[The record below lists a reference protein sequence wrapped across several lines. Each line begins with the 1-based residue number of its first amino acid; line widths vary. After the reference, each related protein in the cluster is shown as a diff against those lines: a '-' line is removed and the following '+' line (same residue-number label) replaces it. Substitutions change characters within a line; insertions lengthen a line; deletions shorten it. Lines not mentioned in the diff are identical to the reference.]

1 MTTSDQH
8 AAIIECEDST
18 LFFTR
23 YFFKKQYNRKYIVGE
38 HHRLI
43 AEALDKV
50 ISGEIKKLIIN
61 IAPRYGKTEL
71 AVKNFIAKGLAH
83 NPSSRYIHLSYSD
96 DLALDNSEAVKDI
109 VKSEDYQQLFPGV
122 KIKQGSDSKKKW
134 YTTENGGV
142 YATSAAGQV
151 TGFGAGQV
159 DEEIPEDIWGPGFED
174 LGIQSDGQK
183 FGGALI
189 IDDPIKP
196 EDGDSETLRERV
208 NQRYDSTI
216 KNRVNSRN
224 TPIII
229 IMQRVHENDLC
240 GFLIEKNPDEWTVL
254 SLPCIKED
262 GTALWNHK
270 HTLEELE
277 KLRADNEVVFDRQYM
292 QDPKP
297 LKGLMFPGSEI
308 IYYRPEDLPKEEDPK
323 TKKLV
328 TVDFESSLGY
338 CDIAD
343 EGSDH
348 LAAAVGRNIG
358 ALTYIPEVVY
368 SKLNTDFTL
377 PLVADMLRRH
387 KAELCRVESNSM
399 GAMFGRN
406 LQDLIPNTQVLLL
419 HNSANKHTRIL
430 MQSVHVMRHFRFL
443 HPDYQNAEYKAF
455 MKELC
460 KYLKEIKEQK
470 HDDAPDAISGLS
482 LFIRSFLAHLY

>member
-1 MTTSDQH
+1 MTISDQH
-8 AAIIECEDST
+8 AAIIECQDST

-23 YFFKKQYNRKYIVGE
+23 YFFKKQYNRKYIIGE

-50 ISGEIKKLIIN
+50 IAGDIKKLIIN

-109 VKSEDYQQLFPGV
+109 VKSEAYRQLFPDV

-142 YATSAAGQV
+142 YATSTAGQV

-159 DEEIPEDIWGPGFED
+159 DEEVAEGFNF
-174 LGIQSDGQK
+174 INSDSSK
-183 FGGALI
+183 FWGALI
-189 IDDPIKP
+189 IDDAIKP
-196 EDGDSETLRERV
+196 EDGDSETIRERI

-216 KNRVNSRN
+216 KNRVNSRD
-224 TPIII
+224 TPIVI

-240 GFLIEKNPDEWTVL
+240 GFLIDKNPGEWTVL
-254 SLPCIKED
+254 SLPCIKAD
-262 GTALWNHK
+262 GTALWDHK
-270 HTLEELE
+270 HTLEELAKLE
-277 KLRADNEVVFDRQYM
+277 KDNPVVFGRQYM
-292 QDPKP
+292 QDPQP
-297 LKGLMFPGSEI
+297 LKGLLFPPLEI
-308 IYYRPEDLPKEEDPK
+308 QYYRPEDLKIIATE
-323 TKKLV
+323 
-328 TVDFESSLGY
+328 FESSLGY

-343 EGSDH
+343 EGSDN
-348 LAAAVGRNIG
+348 LAAVVGRNIG
-358 ALTYIPEVVY
+358 ALTYIPEVVF
-368 SKLNTDFTL
+368 SKANTDFTM

-387 KAELCRVESNSM
+387 KVEICRVESNSM
-399 GAMFGRN
+399 GAMFARALGE
-406 LQDLIPNTQVLLL
+406 IVPNTQILPL
-419 HNSANKHTRIL
+419 HNSVNKHTRIL
-430 MQSVHVMRHFRFL
+430 MQAGHVIRHFRFL
-443 HPDYQNAEYKAF
+443 HPDYQNTEYKVF

-470 HDDAPDAISGLS
+470 NDDAPDAISGLS